1 MVHEKQL
8 FLFPLKILDVHNVPN
23 KNKMK
28 WIKVQ
33 LEKNRME
40 ILLLPG
46 NKTWFTKYKHTHV
59 SKDMAERFEGIL
71 GLSCSLGN
79 LLRGTFKCMF
89 FALHTVKSNLK
100 ERSCVLKEGLW
111 GLQFS
116 FFTFYPITNS
126 WMILSRFLYCFMTHF

>member
-1 MVHEKQL
+1 MHEKQL

-23 KNKMK
+23 KNKMN

-71 GLSCSLGN
+71 GLSWSLGN

-89 FALHTVKSNLK
+89 FASHTVKSNLK
-100 ERSCVLKEGLW
+100 KGAVC
-111 GLQFS
+111 
-116 FFTFYPITNS
+116 
-126 WMILSRFLYCFMTHF
+126 